1 MPEHGTKSFL
11 KQLIPPLLLTLLRK
25 GKKYGWKGDFRNW
38 QQARDQSGKYE
49 DRHILEKVKEA
60 VWKVKKGEAAYERDS
75 VLFNQ
80 IQYSWPLL
88 SALLWVASQNNGE
101 LKVADFGGSLGSSY
115 YQNRQ
120 FLSGLSH
127 LQWNIV
133 EQENFVRCGQENFQD
148 TTLHFFYSLDQ
159 LVEQQGLP
167 DILLLSC
174 VLPYLEKPYQML
186 KNLMNY
192 KIPYILIDNTYFNYE
207 PRDRVCIQT
216 VPPEIY
222 NASYPC
228 WMLNLMAVKMEL
240 AQNYQL
246 ISEHE
251 NDSFIILDGEKIRYR
266 GLLLKKSHEN
276 Y

>member
-11 KQLIPPLLLTLLRK
+11 KQLIPPLILTLLHK

-38 QQARDQSGKYE
+38 QQARDLSGKYE

-60 VWKVKKGEAAYERDS
+60 IWKVKKGEAAYERDS

-88 SALLWVASQNNGE
+88 SALLWVASQNKGE

-133 EQENFVRCGQENFQD
+133 EQENFVRCIKFPGQYTAF
-148 TTLHFFYSLDQ
+148 LYSLDQ
-159 LVEQQGLP
+159 LIEWGLP

-174 VLPYLEKPYQML
+174 VLPYLENPMRCS
-186 KNLMNY
+186 
-192 KIPYILIDNTYFNYE
+192 KI
-207 PRDRVCIQT
+207 
-216 VPPEIY
+216 
-222 NASYPC
+222 
-228 WMLNLMAVKMEL
+228 
-240 AQNYQL
+240 
-246 ISEHE
+246 
-251 NDSFIILDGEKIRYR
+251 
-266 GLLLKKSHEN
+266 
-276 Y
+276 

>member
-1 MPEHGTKSFL
+1 MPVHGTKSFL

-25 GKKYGWKGDFRNW
+25 GKKYGWKGDFSDW

-60 VWKVKKGEAAYERDS
+60 IWKVKKGEAAYERDS

-88 SALLWVASQNNGE
+88 SALLWVASQNKGG
-101 LKVADFGGSLGSSY
+101 LKVVDFGGSLGSSY

-148 TTLHFFYSLDQ
+148 NELNFFYSLDQ

-174 VLPYLEKPYQML
+174 VLPYLEKPYEIL
-186 KNLMNY
+186 KNLMEY

-207 PRDRVCIQT
+207 PRDRICIQT

-240 AQNYQL
+240 TQNYQL

-251 NDSFIILDGEKIRYR
+251 NDSCIFLDGKKIRYR

>member
-1 MPEHGTKSFL
+1 MPVHGTKSFL
-11 KQLIPPLLLTLLRK
+11 KQLIPPLLLTLLHK

-38 QQARDQSGKYE
+38 QQAKDLSGKYE
-49 DRHILEKVKEA
+49 DGHILEKVKEA
-60 VWKVKKGEAAYERDS
+60 VLKVKKGEAAYERDS

-148 TTLHFFYSLDQ
+148 NTLHFFYSLDQ
-159 LVEQQGLP
+159 LIEQKGLP

-174 VLPYLEKPYQML
+174 VLPYLEKPYEML
-186 KNLMNY
+186 KNLMDY
-192 KIPYILIDNTYFNYE
+192 KIPCILIDNTYFNYE
-207 PRDRVCIQT
+207 HRDRICIQK
-216 VPPEIY
+216 VPPDIY

-228 WMLNLMAVKMEL
+228 WMLNFMAVKMEL
-240 AQNYQL
+240 TRNYQL

-251 NDSFIILDGEKIRYR
+251 NDSCIFLDGKKIRYR